1 METMKKA
8 SLKAIAKK
16 MKALDLCMLVTQDGR
31 GSLHSRPMSNN
42 GKVEY
47 DGDSWFFTYEDTHKV
62 KQIEADPKVSLIF
75 QTPKDLFIECY
86 GYASII
92 RQRSMMEERW
102 MDELS
107 MWFPQG
113 LDTPGICMLKV
124 SASRVRFW
132 QNEESGEYKA

>member
-1 METMKKA
+1 MKKA
-8 SLKAIAKK
+8 SLKAIAEK
-16 MKALDLCMLVTQDGR
+16 MKSLDLCMLVTQDGR

-42 GKVEY
+42 GEVEY

-75 QTPKDLFIECY
+75 QTPKAMFIECY
-86 GYASII
+86 GHASII
-92 RQRSMMEERW
+92 RQRSMMEEKW
-102 MDELS
+102 MDELN

-132 QNEESGEYKA
+132 HNEESGEYKA